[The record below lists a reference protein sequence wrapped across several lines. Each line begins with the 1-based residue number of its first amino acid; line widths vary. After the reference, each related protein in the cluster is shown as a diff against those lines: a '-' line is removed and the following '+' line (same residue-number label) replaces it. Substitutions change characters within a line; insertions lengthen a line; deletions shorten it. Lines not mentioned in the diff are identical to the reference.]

1 MILTN
6 REMVTFLNSV
16 GIIKEMVLPVKA
28 SYAVSKNIKKI
39 EKEIEA
45 YNEERAKLLDKYGE
59 KDEDGNLVV
68 SEEQNIKIVPENVEK
83 WNKDLSELLDI
94 EVEVDI
100 HKLKFSVLEESGT
113 VMSISGI
120 QSIYF
125 MLED

>member
-59 KDEDGNLVV
+59 KDENGNLVV
-68 SEEQNIKIVPENVEK
+68 SEEQNIKILPENVK
-83 WNKDLSELLDI
+83 NWNEDLSELLDI

-100 HKLKFSVLEESGT
+100 HKLNFSVLEESGMG
-113 VMSISGI
+113 MSISGI
-120 QSIYF
+120 QSIDF

>member
-1 MILTN
+1 
-6 REMVTFLNSV
+6 
-16 GIIKEMVLPVKA
+16 MVLTIKA
-28 SYAVSKNIKKI
+28 SDAVSKNIKKI

-120 QSIYF
+120 QSIDF

>member
-28 SYAVSKNIKKI
+28 SYAISKNIKKI
-39 EKEIEA
+39 EKEIEV

-59 KDEDGNLVV
+59 KDENGNLVV
-68 SEEQNIKIVPENVEK
+68 SEEQNIKIAPENVEK

-100 HKLKFSVLEESGT
+100 HKLKFSVLEESGMG
-113 VMSISGI
+113 MSISGI
-120 QSIYF
+120 QSIDF

>member
-120 QSIYF
+120 QSIDF

>member
-59 KDEDGNLVV
+59 KDENGNLVV
-68 SEEQNIKIVPENVEK
+68 SEEQNIKILPENVK
-83 WNKDLSELLDI
+83 NWNEDLSELLDI

-100 HKLKFSVLEESGT
+100 HKLKFSVLEESGMG
-113 VMSISGI
+113 MSISGI
-120 QSIYF
+120 QSIDF

>member
-16 GIIKEMVLPVKA
+16 GIIKEMALPVKA
-28 SYAVSKNIKKI
+28 SYAIAKNIKKI
-39 EKEIEA
+39 EKEIEV

-83 WNKDLSELLDI
+83 WNKDLNELLDI

-120 QSIYF
+120 HSIDF

>member
-16 GIIKEMVLPVKA
+16 GIIKEMALPVKA
-28 SYAVSKNIKKI
+28 SYAIAKNIKKI
-39 EKEIEA
+39 EKEIEV

-59 KDEDGNLVV
+59 KDEEGNLVV

-83 WNKDLSELLDI
+83 WNKDLNELLDI

-120 QSIYF
+120 HSIDF